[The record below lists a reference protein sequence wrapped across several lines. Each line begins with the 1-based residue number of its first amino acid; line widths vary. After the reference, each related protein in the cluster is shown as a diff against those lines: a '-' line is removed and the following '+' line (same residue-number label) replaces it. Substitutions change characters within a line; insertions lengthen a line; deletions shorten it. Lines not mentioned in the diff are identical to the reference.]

1 MEEYRYSTELCC
13 LCNGSAEQYLRL
25 RQEPCREHDAPSCS
39 RTSPCCS
46 LLLAAGG
53 WWTSR
58 RLRTAHAFGGISA
71 LGQVASTGVHMLVA
85 SIALLM
91 PSNPVG
97 SLPLAA
103 TNEPVTKAAT
113 AAVTKAAAALRPL
126 ATRAV
131 MPVATRVATT
141 RAATVTATPVLMP
154 SALKACTARKASH
167 VWPAPPLT
175 HLAEP
180 TKRHTTLRA
189 SFATSCVHP
198 LLHFRLR
205 NREGLHER
213 RLA

>member
-1 MEEYRYSTELCC
+1 MRRPVLTHLAVLLPAVSGWRLVDESETP
-13 LCNGSAEQYLRL
+13 NGARVRRHLSSGSS
-25 RQEPCREHDAPSCS
+25 CEHWCPHA
-39 RTSPCCS
+39 
-46 LLLAAGG
+46 
-53 WWTSR
+53 R
-58 RLRTAHAFGGISA
+58 RLY
-71 LGQVASTGVHMLVA
+71 
-85 SIALLM
+85 IALLM
-91 PSNPVG
+91 PSNPVAP
-97 SLPLAA
+97 LPLAA
-103 TNEPVTKAAT
+103 TNELVTRAAT

-141 RAATVTATPVLMP
+141 RAATVTATPVRMQC
-154 SALKACTARKASH
+154 ALKACTARRASH